1 MELCHRRLGAA
12 VTSGSRQSLII
23 CSECHILIK
32 LVADEQGKLF
42 KTWMKGGKI
51 TLIQQNI
58 FCVLFFTFA
67 YFDTCTSNVLRWI
80 FSFHLCIYIY
90 IYRFKKQMKVVK
102 KIGFLVKT
110 DTYLN
115 KPGLRTQ
122 VLSSQENIQ
131 IFQNASNP
139 GITQNHTY
147 SFFC

>member
-58 FCVLFFTFA
+58 FCVLFLLLTLTPALPMCYAEFFPFICVSIFT
-67 YFDTCTSNVLRWI
+67 
-80 FSFHLCIYIY
+80 YI
-90 IYRFKKQMKVVK
+90 
-102 KIGFLVKT
+102 
-110 DTYLN
+110 
-115 KPGLRTQ
+115 
-122 VLSSQENIQ
+122 
-131 IFQNASNP
+131 ASK
-139 GITQNHTY
+139 
-147 SFFC
+147 SK

>member
-1 MELCHRRLGAA
+1 
-12 VTSGSRQSLII
+12 
-23 CSECHILIK
+23 
-32 LVADEQGKLF
+32 
-42 KTWMKGGKI
+42 
-51 TLIQQNI
+51 
-58 FCVLFFTFA
+58 
-67 YFDTCTSNVLRWI
+67 
-80 FSFHLCIYIY
+80 
-90 IYRFKKQMKVVK
+90 MKVVK